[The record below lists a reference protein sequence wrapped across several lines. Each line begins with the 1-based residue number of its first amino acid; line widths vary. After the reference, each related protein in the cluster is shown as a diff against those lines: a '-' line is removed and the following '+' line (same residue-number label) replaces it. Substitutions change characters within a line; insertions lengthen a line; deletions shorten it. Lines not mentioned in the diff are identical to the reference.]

1 MTFFAFLINST
12 INIIKKA
19 RRAKNKID
27 SRNKSKQPKKIETEN
42 GKPGIHNLNKWPL
55 NYR

>member
-12 INIIKKA
+12 ISINKKA

-27 SRNKSKQPKKIETEN
+27 NRNKSKQPKKTETEN
-42 GKPGIHNLNKWPL
+42 GKPGIHNLNKCPL

>member
-12 INIIKKA
+12 ISIIKKA

-27 SRNKSKQPKKIETEN
+27 NRNKSKQPKKTETEN
-42 GKPGIHNLNKWPL
+42 GKPGIHNLNKCPL

>member
-1 MTFFAFLINST
+1 MTFFVFLINST